1 MCEKAIQMLF
11 VYSSH
16 GLLANGNQSQ
26 DALDKDVC
34 HVNTSPKLGDLN
46 GFWDTLLM
54 FCLNVILSYAFL
66 PLFELPILVGHF

>member
-34 HVNTSPKLGDLN
+34 HVNTSPKLGDTQ
-46 GFWDTLLM
+46 WLLGPSLDVLSKCH
-54 FCLNVILSYAFL
+54 FILCIPSPF
-66 PLFELPILVGHF
+66 